1 MKRLVYIISAF
12 LILAG
17 MYEEKVSADEL
28 VWDRSL
34 QPLTLGPTPWRRF
47 SVNESQ
53 LSEDDKKQY
62 LDWVSSQWT
71 SYPKAMAVA
80 SKGWA
85 GGIGQDLFSAKRT
98 ALKNCKK
105 KIGSSSCKI
114 IDVDG
119 SAAFL
124 KQKNSSGAT
133 STQLAKKKV
142 DEGAA
147 RQLAKKK
154 AEKEAAIQLA
164 KKKAEEEVA
173 KKAYASQLAEAR
185 TQALQAMIS
194 AQSELMR
201 HLEYPDRL
209 RVEDALGLFTQSIAG
224 DDLAL
229 IQSTQEKLLAEVA
242 LMVGHAEK
250 AAAELAQKK
259 NTEEEAAAQLAQ
271 KKEEDAAAKLAQA
284 EFKNKQDATTAVDKS
299 LELEF
304 WQAIKNSNDADMFKE
319 YLRQF
324 PQGLYSGLAKLK
336 LNKLDADAPTV
347 VNPAIPNLDY
357 GDYYALVI
365 GNNRYEHLQNL
376 RTAVD
381 DARDVANLLEVDYG
395 FNIELLENANRAQI
409 VKSISGLRG
418 KISKKDN
425 VLIYYAGHGYLDEGA
440 DEGFWLPVDASPD
453 DPSNW
458 IMTDRIV
465 SQVRA
470 MEAKHVMIVADSCFS
485 GTLTR
490 GLKIEQR
497 TPEWLKTIVKKKSRT
512 ALTSGGLEPVSDS
525 GGGENS
531 IFAYS
536 FLSILKDND
545 GVLDASRLF
554 RELKPKVMMNSEQTP
569 EYGDIHK
576 SGHDGGDFLFVRQ

>member
-1 MKRLVYIISAF
+1 MV
-12 LILAG
+12 G
-17 MYEEKVSADEL
+17 H
-28 VWDRSL
+28 
-34 QPLTLGPTPWRRF
+34 
-47 SVNESQ
+47 
-53 LSEDDKKQY
+53 
-62 LDWVSSQWT
+62 
-71 SYPKAMAVA
+71 
-80 SKGWA
+80 
-85 GGIGQDLFSAKRT
+85 
-98 ALKNCKK
+98 
-105 KIGSSSCKI
+105 
-114 IDVDG
+114 
-119 SAAFL
+119 
-124 KQKNSSGAT
+124 
-133 STQLAKKKV
+133 
-142 DEGAA
+142 
-147 RQLAKKK
+147 
-154 AEKEAAIQLA
+154 AEKAAAELA
-164 KKKAEEEVA
+164 QKKKAEEEVA